1 MASDEQPDRPGG
13 PLTPPTGDLH
23 RALHDLSC
31 RYARAADRR
40 DTDAFV
46 GVFSPDARLA
56 VSAPGDPARIVGTRQ
71 GHDQLADI
79 TRALGRY
86 HRTFHLLGQANY
98 ERSAGGA
105 VGEVY
110 CVAHHLVLRPP
121 GAEDQVMYIRYADE
135 YAEDAGRWRI
145 TSRTVQIDWT
155 ETRPA
160 DPPAPSP

>member
-1 MASDEQPDRPGG
+1 MPPDEQPDSLGEPMS
-13 PLTPPTGDLH
+13 PTDGDLH

-40 DTDAFV
+40 DATAFV
-46 GVFSPDARLA
+46 GVFAPDGRLA
-56 VSAPGDPARIVGTRQ
+56 VSAPGEPERIVGTRQ
-71 GHDQLADI
+71 GHDELAGI

-86 HRTFHLLGQANY
+86 HRTFHLLGQATY
-98 ERSAGGA
+98 ERSGRGA
-105 VGEVY
+105 LGEIY
-110 CVAHHLVLRPP
+110 CVAHHLVLGPS

-135 YAEDAGRWRI
+135 YGDDSGRWLI

-160 DPPAPSP
+160 DRPAPGP